1 MKKTLKIILLT
12 AFIMGCT
19 VGASMAQVRFTQAD
33 KDVFNK
39 VMEVLEPLKDEPMSV
54 RIMAAAG
61 AMIGTPY
68 VAGTLEQEPE
78 ALTVSLAKTDCIL
91 LVEACACMAQTAGQ
105 KDRSFEAFCENLRQ
119 FRYRNGITD
128 GYASRIHYSS
138 EWIAQAQA
146 RGLLREVTGELSQT
160 PLKQS
165 FSYMSKN
172 AGKYPVLVKNPGLVP
187 EIAATEENLSG
198 ADYFYIPKSRLE
210 NSLDQI
216 RHGDMI
222 CFVTNIEGLDITHV
236 AYAYETY
243 ECEHDCC
250 PDARGC
256 SNGQRRLGFL
266 HASSPA
272 GKVVVD
278 TQTLAG
284 YVNSIKSCI
293 GVRIVRF

>member
-1 MKKTLKIILLT
+1 MKKTFKIILLT
-12 AFIMGCT
+12 AIVMGCT
-19 VGASMAQVRFTQAD
+19 VGSVMAQVLFTQAD
-33 KDVFNK
+33 KDVYNK
-39 VMEVLEPLKDEPMSV
+39 VMEVLAPLKDEAMSV
-54 RIMAAAG
+54 RIMAAAK
-61 AMIGTPY
+61 AMVGTPY

-78 ALTVSLAKTDCIL
+78 ELTVSLGKTDCIL

-105 KDRSFEAFCENLRQ
+105 EDRSFEAFCENLRQ

-128 GYASRIHYSS
+128 GYASRIHYTS
-138 EWIAQAQA
+138 EWIARAQA
-146 RGLLREVTGELSQT
+146 RGLLSEVTGEISQM
-160 PLKQS
+160 PLDQT

-172 AGKYPVLVKNPGLVP
+172 ADKYPALVKNPGLVP
-187 EIAATEENLSG
+187 EIIATEKNLSS
-198 ADYFYIPKSRLE
+198 ASYFYIPKSQLE
-210 NSLDQI
+210 SKLDQI

-236 AYAYETY
+236 AWAYETY

-266 HASSPA
+266 HASSSA
-272 GKVVVD
+272 GKVQVD
-278 TQTLAG
+278 PLTLVG
-284 YVNSIKSCI
+284 YVNNIKSCI